1 MRHNKVMAGGQP
13 IRPLQRTK
21 SAPSEVSLIV
31 KYLLFALNVLF
42 WVSDIS
48 INTLFKNRRVVKK

>member
-13 IRPLQRTK
+13 VRQLHRPK
-21 SAPSEVSLIV
+21 SGPSEVSLVV

-42 WVSDIS
+42 WVRDIL
-48 INTLFKNRRVVKK
+48 INAFESKRVAKK

>member
-13 IRPLQRTK
+13 MRQLNRTK
-21 SAPSEVSLIV
+21 SGPSEVSLVV

-42 WVSDIS
+42 WVSDIL
-48 INTLFKNRRVVKK
+48 INAFKNKRVAKK

>member
-13 IRPLQRTK
+13 IRQLNRTN
-21 SAPSEVSLIV
+21 SAPSEVSLVV

-48 INTLFKNRRVVKK
+48 INGLFKNRRVANE

>member
-1 MRHNKVMAGGQP
+1 MAGGQP
-13 IRPLQRTK
+13 IRQLNRTN
-21 SAPSEVSLIV
+21 SAPSEVSLVV

-48 INTLFKNRRVVKK
+48 INGLFKNRRVANE